1 VTDVDVVVAGAG
13 AAGCA
18 AAAAAA
24 QQGCSVLIVEA
35 VETFQH
41 SSNTAM
47 STAMI
52 PAAGSRWQQ
61 DAGIDD
67 SPDLFLSDIV
77 AKTKGTADQVVA
89 RALVDEAPRLV
100 EWLADSCQVPLSL
113 VTEFTYPGHSRPRCH
128 TVPDRAGST
137 LHRHLLRAAREGG
150 DLMVPARLASLEQVP
165 FSNEWTVGLQAV
177 DSVEEVTARA
187 VILATNGFA
196 ANRERVTQLL
206 PGIASGM
213 YFGGEGSVGTAL
225 DIAEQMGW
233 QTSHLDAY
241 QGHGSVA
248 VPHGILA
255 TWALIMHGGIVV
267 NDKARRFADESL
279 GYSEFAES
287 ILSQDGG
294 CGWLVFDARIDELC
308 RVFADHDRLTSAG
321 AVRWAEDATGLAEV
335 TGLPESSLSAT
346 LQEIQDAR
354 TGWRADVFGRTQWG
368 EGLHPSYAAVRITG
382 ALFHTQGGL
391 RIDQR
396 ARVLANGVPVTGVLA
411 AGGAAVGISG
421 HGAGGYLAGNGLL
434 AALGL
439 GRIAGLT
446 AADLCRGEDRS

>member
-1 VTDVDVVVAGAG
+1 VAGAG

-67 SPDLFLSDIV
+67 SPDLFLSDIF
-77 AKTKGTADQVVA
+77 AKTQGTADQVVA

-100 EWLADSCQVPLSL
+100 EWLADSCRVPLSL

-137 LHRHLLRAAREGG
+137 LHRHLLHAAREGS
-150 DLMVPARLASLEQVP
+150 DLMVPARLSALEP
-165 FSNEWTVGLQAV
+165 SPSSNEWSVLV
-177 DSVEEVTARA
+177 DVSDSAEKITARA

-196 ANRERVTQLL
+196 ANRERVTKLL
-206 PGIASGM
+206 PGIANGM

-225 DIAEQMGW
+225 DMAEQHGW

-267 NDKARRFADESL
+267 NDQGRRFANESL
-279 GYSEFAES
+279 GYSEFAEA

-294 CGWLVFDARIDELC
+294 HGWLIFDTRIDDQC
-308 RVFADHDRLTSAG
+308 RVFADHNRLTSAG
-321 AVRWAEDATGLAEV
+321 AVRWAEDTAGLAHA
-335 TGLPESSLSAT
+335 TGLPEATLSAT
-346 LQEIQDAR
+346 LQDIQNAR
-354 TGWRADVFGRTQWG
+354 TGRGADAFGRTQWG
-368 EGLHPSYAAVRITG
+368 EGLQPNYGAVRITG

-391 RIDQR
+391 MIDSQ
-396 ARVLANGVPVTGVLA
+396 ARVLAHGTPVTGVLA

-421 HGAGGYLAGNGLL
+421 HGASGYLAGNGLL

-446 AADLCRGEDRS
+446 AAELCRGEGQP

>member
-47 STAMI
+47 STAMV
-52 PAAGSRWQQ
+52 PAAGSRWQH

-67 SPDLFLSDIV
+67 SPDLYLSDIL
-77 AKTKGTADQVVA
+77 AKTKGSADEVVA
-89 RALVDEAPRLV
+89 RALVDEAPHLV

-128 TVPDRAGST
+128 TVPDRAGAT
-137 LHRHLLRAAREGG
+137 LHRYLLRAAREGS
-150 DLMVPARLASLEQVP
+150 DLMVPARLATLEQAG
-165 FSNEWTVGLQAV
+165 SSSEWTVRVEVA
-177 DSVEEVTARA
+177 DSAEEVRARA

-196 ANRERVTQLL
+196 ANRERVTQML
-206 PGIASGM
+206 PGIAGGM

-225 DIAEQMGW
+225 DVAEQNGW

-255 TWALIMHGGIVV
+255 TWALVMHGGIVV
-267 NDKARRFADESL
+267 NDHARRFADESL

-287 ILSQDGG
+287 ILSQDNGH
-294 CGWLVFDARIDELC
+294 GWLVFDARIDGLC
-308 RVFADHDRLTSAG
+308 QVFADHDRLTSAG
-321 AVRWAEDATGLAEV
+321 AVRWAEDAAGLAEV
-335 TGLPESSLSAT
+335 TGLPDAALRAT
-346 LQEIQDAR
+346 LQDIQDAR
-354 TGWRADVFGRTQWG
+354 VGRRPDEFGRTQWG
-368 EGLHPSYAAVRITG
+368 EGLLPNYAAVRITG

-396 ARVLANGVPVTGVLA
+396 AQVLADGAAVTGVLA

-446 AADLCRGEDRS
+446 AAETCRGEDRS